1 MVIYVLWRR
10 CVKIKEKC
18 LNSLDYQ
25 DSKRVDLNLIEL
37 VLHRK
42 QGNVL
47 VLELLVD
54 ENDESR

>member
-1 MVIYVLWRR
+1 
-10 CVKIKEKC
+10 
-18 LNSLDYQ
+18 LDYQ